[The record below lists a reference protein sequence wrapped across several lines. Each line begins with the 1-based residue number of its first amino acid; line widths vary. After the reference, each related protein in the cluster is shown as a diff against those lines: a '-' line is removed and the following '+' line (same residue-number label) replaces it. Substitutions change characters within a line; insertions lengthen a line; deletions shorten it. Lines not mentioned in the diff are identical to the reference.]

1 MGGPHIAGAEWNFN
15 LTCDLSYAHEFL
27 NDVKDVKDHITT
39 MRAIK
44 GELNVYPL
52 KVLME
57 KFRDRC
63 PHYVVRLDGGA
74 FQDSLLF

>member
-1 MGGPHIAGAEWNFN
+1 MTC
-15 LTCDLSYAHEFL
+15 LTPEFL

-63 PHYVVRLDGGA
+63 PHYVVRLDGGGVSR
-74 FQDSLLF
+74 FSSLLKPAP

>member
-1 MGGPHIAGAEWNFN
+1 
-15 LTCDLSYAHEFL
+15 L